1 MFLRHKF
8 KYTLLLQ
15 DEMLSV
21 LLNKDLLSMG
31 KSEENVTK
39 VDTRSPERASSPQ
52 MDEQSRESGQEQKVE
67 YL

>member
-1 MFLRHKF
+1 
-8 KYTLLLQ
+8 
-15 DEMLSV
+15 MLSV